1 MPDYSTFILLW
12 ETFLSAVLEDGWLG
26 RSRLLLAIHNS
37 CYKGLS
43 IAVRAVTSAV
53 TLLAFA
59 VTAFFS
65 CHHYQNCLWPLDVC
79 QFDVDS
85 KFHAQ
90 NSWQNSWR
98 SMWSVRTTACEVP
111 LPHSKPH
118 NCLRV
123 HFKVKCKADKCY
135 LKNSGSGLSSGSC
148 LCQCCAYV

>member
-1 MPDYSTFILLW
+1 VQCLKTVDWEDLVYYLQFVIAAGRVYQLLW
-12 ETFLSAVLEDGWLG
+12 GG
-26 RSRLLLAIHNS
+26 
-37 CYKGLS
+37 
-43 IAVRAVTSAV
+43 RAVKSAV

-65 CHHYQNCLWPLDVC
+65 CHHYQNCLWPPDVC
-79 QFDVDS
+79 SLMWIANFMHKIHV
-85 KFHAQ
+85 
-90 NSWQNSWR
+90 R

-123 HFKVKCKADKCY
+123 HFKAKHKADKCC

-148 LCQCCAYV
+148 LCQCCACV